1 MRPMDTAPR
10 DRPILVYGKMDGEVN
25 GEKDSPEWA
34 VAKFNGSCASVC
46 ATEYYSVLCHDPLG
60 WEELP
65 NVYCETE
72 HHA

>member
-10 DRPILVYGKMDGEVN
+10 DRPILVYGKMTGEVN
-25 GEKDSPEWA
+25 GDRNEPEWV
-34 VAKFNGSCASVC
+34 VAEFDGFGVRVC

-65 NVYCETE
+65 NVYYETE
-72 HHA
+72 V